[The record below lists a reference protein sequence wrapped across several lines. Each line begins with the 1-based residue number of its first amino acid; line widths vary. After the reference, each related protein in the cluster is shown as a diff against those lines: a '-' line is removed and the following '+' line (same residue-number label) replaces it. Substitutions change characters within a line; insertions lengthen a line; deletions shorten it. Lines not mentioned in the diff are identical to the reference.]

1 MSFQFTSESV
11 SAGHPD
17 KVADQISDAILDN
30 LLAFDP
36 FSKVAIET
44 LVCNNRVVLAG
55 EKKSRASVDFE
66 AIVRDKINEIGYLN
80 KDQFGGFTGNDCE
93 IIQFVQEQSIEL
105 ENPDFAPVAGDQGI
119 MFGYATSE
127 TDRLMPLP
135 IYLANVILESLSDLR
150 KQGVLPCLGPDAK
163 SQVTLEYDDD
173 HNPKRIHTILLSTL
187 HSPEVGLNQLRE
199 ELKNKLFPAVKDRL
213 SDEIKSYFHSDTI
226 YQINPMGK
234 FNIGGPNADTGL
246 TGRKIIVDTY
256 GGKGAHGGGAFSGKD
271 PTKVDRSATYIAR
284 YIARTLVEAKVAE
297 KVLVQLSYI
306 IGKPNPSSVY
316 INTYNTINKS
326 LIDRGINDGELANIV
341 GFTFPLSVNDII
353 NFLGLRN
360 PIFSETSFFGHMGRL
375 PQRVNKQF
383 SNSTGESCQHNV
395 ELFTWEKSKHVDA
408 IKQQLF

>member
-36 FSKVAIET
+36 YSKVAIET

-55 EKKSRASVDFE
+55 ERKSEASVNFD
-66 AIVRDKINEIGYLN
+66 AIVRNKINEIGYRN
-80 KDQFGGFTGNDCE
+80 KNVFGGFTGNDCE
-93 IIQFVQEQSIEL
+93 ILNFVQEQSKEL
-105 ENPDFAPVAGDQGI
+105 ENPDLAPVAGDQGI
-119 MFGYATSE
+119 MFGYATNE
-127 TDRLMPLP
+127 TDRLIPLP
-135 IYLANVILESLSDLR
+135 IYLSHVILESLSDLV
-150 KQGVLPCLGPDAK
+150 KQGVLPYLGPDAK
-163 SQVTLEYDDD
+163 SQVTMEYDDD
-173 HNPKRIHTILLSTL
+173 HNPRRIHTILLSTL
-187 HSPEVGLNQLRE
+187 HSTEVGLSQLRE
-199 ELKNKLFPAVKDRL
+199 DVKNKLFPAVKDRL
-213 SDEIKSYFHSDTI
+213 TDELKNYFHSDTI
-226 YQINPMGK
+226 YQINPKGK

-271 PTKVDRSATYIAR
+271 ATKVDRSAAYIAR

-297 KVLVQLSYI
+297 KVLVQVSYI

-316 INTYNTINKS
+316 INTYNTIDKG
-326 LIDRGINDGELANIV
+326 LVERGITDGKLAKIV
-341 GFTFPLSVNDII
+341 ASTFPLSVNDII

-375 PQRVNKQF
+375 PQRINKQF
-383 SNSTGESCQHNV
+383 SNSIGETRQHDV